1 MKRSDHKTGILT
13 AWLSALLLLASS
25 VTFFVFY
32 YLTRY
37 LPFMLMALTVLLPSV
52 IYTWLLLI
60 GFLRAPRPRDAEA
73 GTDGIPPAESISEI
87 PPQEEKLSGKQ
98 RFVRLC
104 KWIGCG
110 IALGARCVVHF
121 LYTRRLWLITLPS
134 LAVIAALHLIFWIMA
149 GRMTSMY
156 NVGYIVPVVLLVL
169 FILSVIFDKWC
180 KHIPCENAYFGAVIR
195 DLRSALGVARFS
207 VLLTLVVIVIR
218 LLGFYELQKW
228 LVIAMGVIFVYETL
242 FLLLSMAVRM
252 IRRELTEQPDL
263 SIPMPRMLGASHE
276 LGILSYLEENT
287 GITMRSLWSMKFIK
301 MLLPYTV
308 IFGCLILWFS
318 TGLIQIES
326 HQHGAVYR
334 FGRLLEETLDPGLHL
349 TLPWPMDR
357 VDVYD
362 TDTVRKVTI
371 GYKSTEAG
379 DNTWTGNH
387 GNSEYKLLLGSGD
400 EVISINLRLE
410 YRISDLGD
418 YLRSS
423 AAPDKL
429 LEAKAYELVIDHTI
443 SSDLET
449 LLAVDRSAF
458 AADFFEDLS
467 ASIEPYHTGLEVVSV
482 VLESIHP
489 PVEIASVYQGVVSA
503 EIQAQRLI
511 LEAEAKAAVT
521 RAEAQ
526 ASYDSAVSVATSAQY
541 SQVAQARSDVS
552 EFMASVSADR
562 NYTDAYRYYKYMNA
576 VKSAYGNVRL
586 IIVGDGVD
594 SSNLYLGN
602 LVLN

>member
-1 MKRSDHKTGILT
+1 
-13 AWLSALLLLASS
+13 
-25 VTFFVFY
+25 
-32 YLTRY
+32 
-37 LPFMLMALTVLLPSV
+37 
-52 IYTWLLLI
+52 
-60 GFLRAPRPRDAEA
+60 
-73 GTDGIPPAESISEI
+73 
-87 PPQEEKLSGKQ
+87 
-98 RFVRLC
+98 
-104 KWIGCG
+104 
-110 IALGARCVVHF
+110 
-121 LYTRRLWLITLPS
+121 
-134 LAVIAALHLIFWIMA
+134 
-149 GRMTSMY
+149 
-156 NVGYIVPVVLLVL
+156 
-169 FILSVIFDKWC
+169 
-180 KHIPCENAYFGAVIR
+180 
-195 DLRSALGVARFS
+195 
-207 VLLTLVVIVIR
+207 
-218 LLGFYELQKW
+218 
-228 LVIAMGVIFVYETL
+228 
-242 FLLLSMAVRM
+242 M

-308 IFGCLILWFS
+308 IFGCLILWLS

-334 FGRLLEETLDPGLHL
+334 FGRLQEETLDPGLHL